1 METFLTGVV
10 FLITVILL
18 SLQFAISTYTARE
31 LYLSEEISSDK
42 KYFLMSRISP
52 NLFIKIIMRD
62 YNVGILNIIYS
73 SIKEFLI
80 PLSII
85 LISLYSITNNIE
97 QPLYTIIV
105 LFILSV
111 KSIDYAKSLYDTL
124 NIITVAYSVLE
135 VVFFLLVLLSN
146 VLGISYITY
155 FIFLI
160 SNTMII
166 INNLN
171 YLKINLKN

>member
-1 METFLTGVV
+1 M
-10 FLITVILL
+10 
-18 SLQFAISTYTARE
+18 
-31 LYLSEEISSDK
+31 
-42 KYFLMSRISP
+42 
-52 NLFIKIIMRD
+52 
-62 YNVGILNIIYS
+62 
-73 SIKEFLI
+73 
-80 PLSII
+80 
-85 LISLYSITNNIE
+85 
-97 QPLYTIIV
+97 